1 MAIRYILNNPA
12 VTAPI
17 PGMINPH
24 QVENMAKAVQE
35 RRELDMAE
43 AKELEEAMDKAWAQL
58 PADYEWLRDWE
69 YV

>member
-1 MAIRYILNNPA
+1 MAIRYVLNNPA

-17 PGMINPH
+17 PGMINAH
-24 QVENMAKAVQE
+24 QVDNMAQAVKE
-35 RRELDMAE
+35 RRELDLAE

-58 PADYEWLRDWE
+58 PANYQWLKNWE